1 MAKCFIAQSYL
12 CVQQQHY
19 ASLVVGA
26 TPHAVAAAAGGGV
39 GATTGGF
46 YSSSSS
52 RLLPFIGDEETR
64 ETVWRWRRPSPTTL
78 PLYKLSFR
86 ALICCNDIR
95 HAIDQLIRSR
105 STSIPAKTTTTKF
118 RNFYLHFCSVRLQW
132 RHEDGMQIQM
142 RTIRQGGVGIVC
154 ARHGPAVHAVLEQHW
169 VYGGL
174 HVLICGRKCMGLYL
188 RACVFEVV
196 CVCEW
201 WIDRRREWERES
213 YTWVHQ
219 SGRCREKLSEWKHV
233 QGGSRETTSKR
244 ALSAYS
250 RLVELK
256 LGEWERE
263 SCTFLT
269 ERVCASNRTQDPSSS
284 VLLKY

>member
-154 ARHGPAVHAVLEQHW
+154 ARHGPAVLCCVGAALSVW
-169 VYGGL
+169 WVARVDMWAKVYGI
-174 HVLICGRKCMGLYL
+174 VPTCVCL
-188 RACVFEVV
+188 RGCV
-196 CVCEW
+196 CV
-201 WIDRRREWERES
+201 RMM
-213 YTWVHQ
+213 
-219 SGRCREKLSEWKHV
+219 
-233 QGGSRETTSKR
+233 
-244 ALSAYS
+244 
-250 RLVELK
+250 
-256 LGEWERE
+256 
-263 SCTFLT
+263 
-269 ERVCASNRTQDPSSS
+269 NR
-284 VLLKY
+284 